1 MAYIPLNKII
11 TDQSTKGNEFVIKS
25 NNKDYIGPY
34 YILYNGKFFTGKTPN
49 DPPNIELI
57 KPSSVMDSVWERTSE
72 GVEFIQ
78 YADNYDG
85 PIAGTDQYQNMDV
98 VTSYNLSNGIDL
110 AKTFLIPQ
118 QTFPQP
124 TEDDYNLG
132 VFRRYFTVKQ
142 NQSIYLEINKNT
154 FDSLKKRKS
163 DWNWQPYIPFSIPW
177 TLIGEEKVTNQTNK
191 NIVLL
196 QEKRLKKL
204 GLREF
209 LRFNY
214 LKYYRPDS
222 GEDLY
227 TNGGDYLNKRTGQ
240 EYVGYYHI
248 HPIKGPMV
256 GQFHIDSDHD
266 FLIPIT
272 GNTSGSI
279 SSAPI
284 TLSPTPSSGYSPSSG
299 GGGGGY

>member
-1 MAYIPLNKII
+1 MYIPLNKII
-11 TDQSTKGNEFVIKS
+11 TNLYTNGNELQFKS
-25 NNKDYIGPY
+25 NSDEYVGYYWKDYK
-34 YILYNGKFFTGKTPN
+34 GKMYTGQNPN
-49 DPPNIELI
+49 DIPTQELI
-57 KPSSVMDSVWERTSE
+57 TLSDNSPQTFEITTQNVQLYSEVTEDLTSNPQTSFNFQATRPLIDYNEIKKINIDKQFNIPSQS
-72 GVEFIQ
+72 
-78 YADNYDG
+78 
-85 PIAGTDQYQNMDV
+85 
-98 VTSYNLSNGIDL
+98 
-110 AKTFLIPQ
+110 
-118 QTFPQP
+118 FPQP
-124 TEDDYNLG
+124 SPKDYNLG

-154 FDSLKKRKS
+154 FDSLKAQKT

-256 GQFHIDSDHD
+256 GQFHIESDHD
-266 FLIPIT
+266 YLIPIT

-279 SSAPI
+279 SNAPI
-284 TLSPTPSSGYSPSSG
+284 TPSPTPSSGYSPSSG